1 MSSCSSV
8 RSGSSR
14 LLGACWLALVA
25 LAVMLCA
32 CRLANLDSLPPAA
45 VDRTK
50 VLGPGDELEIT
61 VSGKDELTGKF
72 QVGDDGKIRFPWIGL
87 VECAGKPPQ
96 DVAADIEQRLADG
109 WLRQPEVAVFV
120 TGRQN
125 REVSVLGQ
133 VKEPNSYP
141 YKDGLTLVQA
151 ISLAGGMNPLA
162 QARKVKLIRE
172 TAKGR
177 QTFEVDVTA
186 IIDSRSRDLAL
197 QPGDIVFVPES
208 PI

>member
-1 MSSCSSV
+1 LACAFAV
-8 RSGSSR
+8 
-14 LLGACWLALVA
+14 LALALGAC
-25 LAVMLCA
+25 
-32 CRLANLDSLPPAA
+32 RPANVDVLPPPA

-50 VLGPGDELEIT
+50 VLGAGDELEIT
-61 VSGKDELTGKF
+61 VAGKEELTGKF
-72 QVGDDGKIRFPWIGL
+72 QVGDDGTIRFPWIGMI
-87 VECAGKPPQ
+87 ECAGKTPR
-96 DVAADIEQRLADG
+96 DVAESIETKLADG
-109 WLRQPEVAVFV
+109 WLRQPQVAVFV

-133 VKEPNSYP
+133 VKEPDSYP

-162 QARKVKLIRE
+162 HAKKVKLTRE
-172 TAKGR
+172 TAAGR
-177 QTFEVDVTA
+177 QTFTVDVTK
-186 IIDSRSRDLAL
+186 ILESRAQDLVL

>member
-1 MSSCSSV
+1 M
-8 RSGSSR
+8 RA
-14 LLGACWLALVA
+14 LLVLV
-25 LAVMLCA
+25 LAVAA
-32 CRLANLDSLPPAA
+32 CRPANVDVLPPPA

-50 VLGPGDELEIT
+50 VLGAGDELEIT
-61 VSGKDELTGKF
+61 VSGKEELSGKF
-72 QVGDDGKIRFPWIGL
+72 QIGDDGKIRFPWIGV
-87 VECAGKPPQ
+87 VECAGRAPQ
-96 DVAADIEQRLADG
+96 DVAADIERRLADG
-109 WLRQPEVAVFV
+109 WLRQPQVAVFV

-125 REVSVLGQ
+125 REVMVLGQ
-133 VKEPNSYP
+133 VKEPDSYP

-162 QARKVKLIRE
+162 QARKVKLTRE

-177 QTFEVDVTA
+177 QTFEIDVTA
-186 IIDSRSRDLAL
+186 ILDSRSRDLVL